1 MNAFGFRAK
10 LDSIGL
16 ADVWVNAEFTEGDE
30 SVGLKDSFEIE
41 SVYLLNEENVI
52 VGTSILGALHEDFEA
67 ALLKDARAAWEREC
81 RQAAE
86 DAAIERYES
95 ELMYREAA

>member
-1 MNAFGFRAK
+1 MNAFAFKAK
-10 LDSIGL
+10 LNSIGL
-16 ADVWVNAEFTEGDE
+16 ADVWVNAEFNEGDE
-30 SVGLKDSFEIE
+30 SVGLADSYEIE

-52 VGTSILGALHEDFEA
+52 VGTSILGALHEDFERD
-67 ALLKDARAAWEREC
+67 LLKQAAVQWEREC

-86 DAAIERYES
+86 DAAIDRYES

>member
-1 MNAFGFRAK
+1 MNAFGFLAT
-10 LDSIGL
+10 LNSVGL

-30 SVGLKDSFEIE
+30 SVGLADSLEIE
-41 SVYLLNEENVI
+41 SVYLLNEEKVI
-52 VGTSILGALHEDFEA
+52 VGTSILGALHEDFETD
-67 ALLKDARAAWEREC
+67 LLKKAKEAWEREC